1 MKFIIEKVP
10 FQTILGKIQGVTER
24 RSTIPI
30 LSNILLS
37 GEKDT
42 IHIVATDLEIGV
54 MEITKAEKIEKGT
67 LCVSARKLYDIV
79 RELSD
84 DQVEIQREENFWITI
99 KAGKTVFNLPGVN
112 PKDFPTFP
120 SIDGTAYFN
129 IEAAVLLDMIGKT
142 VFASSSEESRF
153 NLNGVYIEK
162 VNKDKR
168 DYFRMVATDGHRLS
182 MIDKELKSTIEK
194 GIIISRR
201 GLTELR
207 KILGED
213 KGEDKEVA
221 ISLKDNNCIFKTER
235 TIVVIRR
242 LEGEYPDYQ
251 QVIPQANDK
260 HIIIE
265 RKEFI
270 GALRRAQVIASEKG
284 EGVKFSIR
292 KDAMEIRTGGPEVG
306 NVQEEIKIDYHGD
319 PLDVSFNGRYL
330 LDILNIMDTEKVR
343 MELKEELSSGLIRP
357 EDGEN
362 FLYVIMPMR
371 L

>member
-1 MKFIIEKVP
+1 
-10 FQTILGKIQGVTER
+10 
-24 RSTIPI
+24 
-30 LSNILLS
+30 
-37 GEKDT
+37 
-42 IHIVATDLEIGV
+42 
-54 MEITKAEKIEKGT
+54 
-67 LCVSARKLYDIV
+67 V
-79 RELSD
+79 RELSV

-99 KAGKTVFNLPGVN
+99 KAGKTVFNLPGVD
-112 PKDFPTFP
+112 PKDFPAFP

-129 IEAAVLLDMIGKT
+129 IEAPVLLEMIGKT
-142 VFASSSEESRF
+142 VFAASSEESRF

-162 VNKDKR
+162 VNKDKK
-168 DYFRMVATDGHRLS
+168 DCFRMVATDGHRLS
-182 MIDKELKSTIEK
+182 MIDKELKSTLEK

-213 KGEDKEVA
+213 KKEVA
-221 ISLKDNNCIFKTER
+221 ISLKDNNCIFKTDR
-235 TIVVIRR
+235 TIVVIRL
-242 LEGEYPDYQ
+242 LEGEYPDYR

-265 RKEFI
+265 RKDFI

-292 KDAMEIRTGGPEVG
+292 KDTMEIRTGGPEVG

-319 PLDVSFNGRYL
+319 PLEVSFNARYL
-330 LDILNIMDTEKVR
+330 LDILNIMDTDKVR

-357 EDGEN
+357 EDGEH